1 MKNLITTITLILSFF
16 FYSVNVNSQ
25 ALKVKQDGTVL
36 INGTTYGSGG
46 ENYAGEVAAIV
57 YGDYGEFL
65 ANGRLALGDY
75 GKMSNHGGN
84 IFIGELRN

>member
-1 MKNLITTITLILSFF
+1 MKNLIITITLIFSFCIYSLSV
-16 FYSVNVNSQ
+16 YSQ

-36 INGTTYGSGG
+36 INGTTEGSNG

-57 YGDYGEFL
+57 YGDYGYYL

-75 GKMSNHGGN
+75 GKLANYGGN
-84 IFIGELRN
+84 VYIGE